1 MKNATD
7 YNRVQSVVIQIHKEY
22 VVEISSFEF
31 QQFRNIRLG
40 ISNPEN
46 KIRCPVEIQSDVCIT

>member
-7 YNRVQSVVIQIHKEY
+7 YNRVQSVVIHTEY